1 MNSIRTRLL
10 LAVLAALVLLLAL
23 VGTVSYRS
31 VLREAAALFDY
42 HLRQTALSLRDQGE
56 ISDEDAAVLSDEQL
70 DMVVQIWRIDG
81 HTVYANRAHR
91 ALPGHA
97 VLGYAEIDVQGER
110 WRSFG
115 VAAGG
120 RVIQVA
126 QPMRIRQSLA
136 TDAAL
141 RSVLPLLGAAPVLG
155 VALWALIAYTMRP
168 LERVA
173 AELRDRDAG
182 ALAPLAV
189 HGLPDEV
196 APLVRA
202 LNGLLQ
208 RLEQAFELQR
218 GFVAD
223 AAHELRSP
231 LTALKLQAQLVR
243 RAGDDTTRAQA
254 LEALVAGVDRAARL
268 TEQLLAL
275 ARQEPGAAL
284 PPLVPTPL
292 APLLR
297 EALVAAQ
304 PLAAARG
311 STLALD
317 LPDGLPPARADAA
330 ALAVAVRNLLDNAL
344 QYGPPGTHVQV
355 SVEPQGDRLW
365 LHVDDDGPGIPP
377 VERERVQERFVRGS
391 TASAGIDGDA
401 PPTGSGLGL
410 AIVRRV
416 AQRHDAPLRLD
427 DAPLGGLRV
436 SIGLRPAS

>member
-10 LAVLAALVLLLAL
+10 LAVLAALVLLVAL
-23 VGTVSYRS
+23 VGTISYRS

-56 ISDEDAAVLSDEQL
+56 ISDDAAAVLSDEQL

-91 ALPGHA
+91 ALPSHA
-97 VLGYAEIDVQGER
+97 VLGYADIDVQGER

-155 VALWALIAYTMRP
+155 AALWALIAYTMRP

-173 AELRDRDAG
+173 GELRDRDAG

-189 HGLPDEV
+189 QGLPDEV
-196 APLVRA
+196 APLVQS
-202 LNGLLQ
+202 LNALLQ
-208 RLEQAFELQR
+208 RLAQAFELQR

-243 RAGDDTTRAQA
+243 RAGDDAARAQA
-254 LEALVAGVDRAARL
+254 LEALVAGVDRATRL

-275 ARQEPGAAL
+275 ARQEPGAAS

-292 APLLR
+292 APVLR
-297 EALVAAQ
+297 EALAAAQ
-304 PLAAARG
+304 TLGRGARQHAGAGPARWAAAGPRRYCRACRGGAQPAGQRAAIRATGHACPGQRRAAGRPALAARG
-311 STLALD
+311 RRRARH
-317 LPDGLPPARADAA
+317 PACRARARAGA
-330 ALAVAVRNLLDNAL
+330 IRAR
-344 QYGPPGTHVQV
+344 QHGQ
-355 SVEPQGDRLW
+355 
-365 LHVDDDGPGIPP
+365 
-377 VERERVQERFVRGS
+377 RGCRWS
-391 TASAGIDGDA
+391 GA
-401 PPTGSGLGL
+401 PHWQRSGSGH
-410 AIVRRV
+410 R
-416 AQRHDAPLRLD
+416 APRGA
-427 DAPLGGLRV
+427 AP
-436 SIGLRPAS
+436 